1 MMALCALSLMATM
14 AIAGVSGACHGRDG
28 GHRPRKHANVLA
40 AGKVASSPSSPCSA
54 HAVPAYAEHGSGWL
68 RRSLALRYTR
78 WPHVRVGDGQTDASG
93 GGSGL
98 RMMAIARVRTAINQR
113 ERKPRR
119 LHQPDRAPTPSCG
132 LPPPEDP
139 VMTSTGAVLCSDR
152 CVPGWMNGE
161 FVSSTLLPLA
171 RLFTSS

>member
-1 MMALCALSLMATM
+1 MMALRSLSLMATM
-14 AIAGVSGACHGRDG
+14 AIAGVSGACHGRD

-40 AGKVASSPSSPCSA
+40 AGKVASSPSSPGSA
-54 HAVPAYAEHGSGWL
+54 HAVPAYAERGSGLL

-78 WPHVRVGDGQTDASG
+78 LPHVRVGDGQTDASG

-119 LHQPDRAPTPSCG
+119 LHQPDRAPTPKPSRRG
-132 LPPPEDP
+132 P
-139 VMTSTGAVLCSDR
+139 S
-152 CVPGWMNGE
+152 
-161 FVSSTLLPLA
+161 A
-171 RLFTSS
+171 REIVDAAQRVIAEV